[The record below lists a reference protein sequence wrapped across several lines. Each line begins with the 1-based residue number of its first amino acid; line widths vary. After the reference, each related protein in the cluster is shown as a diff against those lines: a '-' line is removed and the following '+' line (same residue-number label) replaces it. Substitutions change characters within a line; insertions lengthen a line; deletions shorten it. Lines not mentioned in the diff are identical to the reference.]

1 MTTTG
6 RYTFLAA
13 LLGCLALAAPAAL
26 AADDKPRVE
35 LDTTAGKIVL
45 ELDAEKAPISV
56 ENFLKYVDDG
66 FYDNLIFHRVIKGF
80 MIQGGG
86 FNEKL
91 EERDRA
97 SGVRAPIKNESGNGL
112 SNTRGTIAMA
122 RTNNPNSATC
132 QFYIN
137 HADNSGTLDAPRY
150 AVFGKVVEG
159 MDVVDAI
166 AGVQTTSRSTP
177 NGRGI
182 LDDVPVKAITIKS
195 AKRVKP

>member
-13 LLGCLALAAPAAL
+13 LLGGLALAAPAAL
-26 AADDKPRVE
+26 ADDAKPRVE

-86 FNEKL
+86 FSEKL
-91 EERDRA
+91 EERDRD
-97 SGVRAPIKNESGNGL
+97 SGVRAPIQNESGNGL
-112 SNTRGTIAMA
+112 SNKRGTIAMA

-137 HADNSGTLDAPRY
+137 HADNPPLDTYGGGY

-166 AGVQTTSRSTP
+166 AGVPTTSRATSKGT
-177 NGRGI
+177 
-182 LDDVPVKAITIKS
+182 LDDVPVKPITIKS
-195 AKRVKP
+195 VKRVKP

>member
-1 MTTTG
+1 MTTG
-6 RYTFLAA
+6 RTTLLAA
-13 LLGCLALAAPAAL
+13 LLCGLALAAPSAFAD
-26 AADDKPRVE
+26 DDKPRVE

-45 ELDAEKAPISV
+45 ELDAKKAPISV

-66 FYDNLIFHRVIKGF
+66 FYDNLIFHRVIPGF

-91 EERDRA
+91 EEKGREGGLRA
-97 SGVRAPIKNESGNGL
+97 AIKNEAGNGL

-122 RTNNPNSATC
+122 RTSNLNSATS

-137 HADNSGTLDAPRY
+137 HADNSGSLDAPRY

-166 AGVQTTSRSTP
+166 AKTQTTSRSTP
-177 NGRGI
+177 RGV
-182 LDDVPVKAITIKS
+182 LDDVPVKAVTIKT
-195 AKRVKP
+195 ARRVKS